1 MAGGTPDK
9 ARVGSPLRIRTG
21 TWNEVVDSKDDY
33 TKRRLLGVPKEV
45 RHIPLATDKIKVQN
59 DTGSDRREGEVAS
72 IDNVILLDIV
82 DPEHLWQSAIATDTD
97 DVLPFGIFRHP
108 TPDGEIDELQVS
120 GVCKAIINITDVS
133 HTHAKPIYH
142 SHVLASD
149 TSGPLRILYQPGV
162 IGEKECIVIWENKER
177 PLFAEAFLQADMC
190 PTTDDDAEQIISVTG
205 ATYLPNCSEFTPS
218 KVTNPR
224 HHRGPDGAKVLLIL
238 KACPNAD
245 EEWQVVDV
253 ELTRVCVT
261 VGLENTASC
270 LLAPALRIGGEWAPC
285 DEPIKACKVIEYEPC
300 PNEAALPPC
309 DDGWNFYPLYA
320 CCGQQEASGGT
331 TSNSG
336 GTGGAQPRGPGP
348 LPGQFTP

>member
-133 HTHAKPIYH
+133 HTHAKPTYH

-190 PTTDDDAEQIISVTG
+190 PTDDDAEQIISVTG
-205 ATYLPNCSEFTPS
+205 ATYLPNCAEFTPS

-238 KACPNAD
+238 KACPDAD

-253 ELTRVCVT
+253 ELTKYCAVIGIEDRPTCLVSA
-261 VGLENTASC
+261 GLQ
-270 LLAPALRIGGEWAPC
+270 LAGEWCPS
-285 DEPIKACKVIEYEPC
+285 DEPILACKVVEYTDC
-300 PNEAALPPC
+300 TTTLGIC
-309 DDGWNFYPLYA
+309 DDSWTFEPLFA
-320 CCGQQEASGGT
+320 CCGQDVGATSASQSQG
-331 TSNSG
+331 SSG
-336 GTGGAQPRGPGP
+336 DNQRGPGP
-348 LPGQFTP
+348 LPGQFLP